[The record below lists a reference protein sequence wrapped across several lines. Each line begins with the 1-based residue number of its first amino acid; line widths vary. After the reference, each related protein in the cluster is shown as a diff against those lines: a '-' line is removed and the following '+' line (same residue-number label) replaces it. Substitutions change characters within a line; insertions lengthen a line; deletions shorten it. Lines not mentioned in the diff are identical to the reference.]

1 MSCITFF
8 YTCFLLQQ
16 LQYICQVIK
25 NKTNMEGLQIL
36 IGLFIFA
43 LIILALRLLGAW
55 MLRINDVIDELKKVN
70 ENLNRKY

>member
-1 MSCITFF
+1 MSGN
-8 YTCFLLQQ
+8 QKQ
-16 LQYICQVIK
+16 
-25 NKTNMEGLQIL
+25 TNMEAVQIL

-43 LIILALRLLGAW
+43 LIILAIRALGAW

>member
-1 MSCITFF
+1 MEAV
-8 YTCFLLQQ
+8 Q
-16 LQYICQVIK
+16 L
-25 NKTNMEGLQIL
+25 L

-70 ENLNRKY
+70 ENLNRKF